1 MKIIKYHGQAGLDFI
16 KKFKKNNK
24 NILQF
29 CIGLNDEI
37 ESLKEA
43 KKKIISQNPTYT
55 YHYIDSEDKMHKFM
69 EHFFRDSKDPF
80 DQKIYES
87 FYCVPMKL
95 KIQTQRFPKGWS
107 KKQQEDQA
115 NVCRLVSRTDIIRY
129 AFLYKFGG
137 LYLDLSSCANVD
149 IDKDFSKYDFVG
161 FKSPAEVRSS
171 CLYGKKNNLL
181 TTKILKRITDS
192 CNLKTENNSLGQMK
206 YAGPGAITNTL
217 ISMTDYSIKPST
229 YKESLKFIDVKKYNI
244 LIEDEKGGQK
254 FFKMQGPWKKELHHP
269 SKKNPNKKINGHW
282 LHP

>member
-1 MKIIKYHGQAGLDFI
+1 MNLENFI
-16 KKFKKNNK
+16 KKFNENNK

-43 KKKIISQNPTYT
+43 KKNLISQNPTYT
-55 YHYIDSEDKMHKFM
+55 YHYVDSEDKMHKFM
-69 EHFFRDSKDPF
+69 EYFFRDSKNLF

-95 KIQTQRFPKGWS
+95 KVHINRFPAGWT

-115 NVCRLVSRTDIIRY
+115 KICHLVSRTDIMRH

-149 IDKDFSKYDFVG
+149 IDKDFSKYNFVG

-181 TTKILKRITDS
+181 TTQILKKITDC
-192 CNLKTENNSLGQMK
+192 CNIKRKNSSLSQIK
-206 YAGPGAITNTL
+206 YAGPGAVTDTL
-217 ISMTDYSIKPST
+217 ISMTDYSIKSST
-229 YKESLKFIDVKKYNI
+229 YKDLVKFIDVKRYNI
-244 LIEDEKGGQK
+244 LIEDESSGQK
-254 FFKMQGPWKKELHHP
+254 FFKMQAPWKKELHRP
-269 SKKNPNKKINGHW
+269 SEKKSNKKINNHW
-282 LHP
+282 LHPEN